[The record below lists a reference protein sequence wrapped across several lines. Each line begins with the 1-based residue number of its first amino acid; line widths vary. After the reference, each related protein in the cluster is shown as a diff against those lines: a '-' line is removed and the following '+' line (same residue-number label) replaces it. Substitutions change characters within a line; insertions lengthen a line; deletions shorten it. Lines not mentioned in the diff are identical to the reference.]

1 MRKTALSV
9 ALVVTCLLAGCKQT
23 KSDGTIAVEVSE
35 MGDVTSCD
43 FDMVK
48 DTVTIALSEWVDD
61 FRIVR

>member
-23 KSDGTIAVEVSE
+23 KSNGTIAIE
-35 MGDVTSCD
+35 MDKVDNVTSCD

>member
-9 ALVVTCLLAGCKQT
+9 VLVTTCLLFGCKQA
-23 KSDGTIAVEVSE
+23 KSDGTIAIEVSE

>member
-9 ALVVTCLLAGCKQT
+9 ALAATCLLAGCKQA
-23 KSDGTIAVEVSE
+23 KSDGTIAVEVGE

-48 DTVTIALSEWVDD
+48 DAVTIALSEWVDD